1 MKYAVTEVNTDQVDY
16 SNKHITY
23 IIVVILIVIA
33 VSLFGG
39 WRNIRFLQGQR
50 DILKEQNEKLKVD
63 YSALSDTLRLR
74 EKRYKEIVKERKDLE
89 EEISIREREINN
101 INNDHEEDL
110 IVIDNSDVNNDII
123 SVSDIFCNHER
134 R

>member
-39 WRNIRFLQGQR
+39 WRNIRFLQEQR

-101 INNDHEEDL
+101 INNDHEENL

>member
-1 MKYAVTEVNTDQVDY
+1 VDY

>member
-1 MKYAVTEVNTDQVDY
+1 MDRVDY
-16 SNKHITY
+16 NNKYITY
-23 IIVVILIVIA
+23 IVVVILIVIA

-101 INNDHEEDL
+101 INSDHEKDL

>member
-1 MKYAVTEVNTDQVDY
+1 MVTEVNTDQVDY
-16 SNKHITY
+16 NNKHIMY
-23 IIVVILIVIA
+23 IVVVILIVIA

-63 YSALSDTLRLR
+63 YSALSDTLQLR
-74 EKRYKEIVKERKDLE
+74 EKRYREIVKEREDLE
-89 EEISIREREINN
+89 EEISIREREIKN
-101 INNDHEEDL
+101 INNDHEKDL

>member
-1 MKYAVTEVNTDQVDY
+1 MDY

>member
-1 MKYAVTEVNTDQVDY
+1 MDYNNKY
-16 SNKHITY
+16 ITY
-23 IIVVILIVIA
+23 IVVVILIVIA

-74 EKRYKEIVKERKDLE
+74 EKRYREIVKEREDLE

>member
-1 MKYAVTEVNTDQVDY
+1 VNYNNKYIMYVAVVM
-16 SNKHITY
+16 
-23 IIVVILIVIA
+23 IIIIA

-39 WRNIRFLQGQR
+39 YRNIRFLQNQR
-50 DILKEQNEKLKVD
+50 DVLKEQNERLRLQ
-63 YSALSDTLRLR
+63 YISLSDTLRLR
-74 EKRYKEIVKERKDLE
+74 EKRYKEIVKQRNDLE
-89 EEISIREREINN
+89 EEISIREREIKN
-101 INNDHEEDL
+101 IDNDHEKDL

>member
-1 MKYAVTEVNTDQVDY
+1 MDY

-23 IIVVILIVIA
+23 IIVIILVVIA

-74 EKRYKEIVKERKDLE
+74 EKRYREIVKEREDLE

-101 INNDHEEDL
+101 INSDHEKDL

>member
-1 MKYAVTEVNTDQVDY
+1 VDY
-16 SNKHITY
+16 NNKYITY
-23 IIVVILIVIA
+23 IAVVILIVIA

-39 WRNIRFLQGQR
+39 WRNIKFLQGQR
-50 DILKEQNEKLKVD
+50 DILKEQNEKLKVE

-89 EEISIREREINN
+89 EEISIREREIKN
-101 INNDHEEDL
+101 IDNEHEKDL

-123 SVSDIFCNHER
+123 GVSDIFCNHDR

>member
-1 MKYAVTEVNTDQVDY
+1 VVTEVNTDQVDY
-16 SNKHITY
+16 NNKHIMY
-23 IIVVILIVIA
+23 IVVVILIVIA

-63 YSALSDTLRLR
+63 YSALSDTLQLR
-74 EKRYKEIVKERKDLE
+74 EKRYREIVKEREDLE
-89 EEISIREREINN
+89 EEISIREREIKN
-101 INNDHEEDL
+101 INNDHEKDL

>member
-1 MKYAVTEVNTDQVDY
+1 MDY

-39 WRNIRFLQGQR
+39 WRNIRFLQEQR

-101 INNDHEEDL
+101 INNDHEENL

>member
-1 MKYAVTEVNTDQVDY
+1 MDYNNKY
-16 SNKHITY
+16 ITY
-23 IIVVILIVIA
+23 IVVVILIVIA

-74 EKRYKEIVKERKDLE
+74 EKRYKEIVKEREDLE
-89 EEISIREREINN
+89 EEISIREREIKN
-101 INNDHEEDL
+101 INNDHEKDL

>member
-1 MKYAVTEVNTDQVDY
+1 LKYAVTEVNTDQVDY

>member
-1 MKYAVTEVNTDQVDY
+1 MDQVDY

-23 IIVVILIVIA
+23 IIVIILVVIA

-74 EKRYKEIVKERKDLE
+74 EKRYREIVKEREDLE

-101 INNDHEEDL
+101 INSDHEEDL

>member
-1 MKYAVTEVNTDQVDY
+1 VDY

-23 IIVVILIVIA
+23 IIVIILIVIA

-50 DILKEQNEKLKVD
+50 DILKEQNEKLKVE

-74 EKRYKEIVKERKDLE
+74 EKRYREIVKKRKDLE
-89 EEISIREREINN
+89 EEISIREREIKN
-101 INNDHEEDL
+101 IDNDHEKDL

>member
-1 MKYAVTEVNTDQVDY
+1 MDQVDY

-23 IIVVILIVIA
+23 IIVIILVVIA

-74 EKRYKEIVKERKDLE
+74 EKRYREIIKEREDLE

-101 INNDHEEDL
+101 INSDHEEDL

>member
-1 MKYAVTEVNTDQVDY
+1 MEKHKVSSGTKRHSKRTEW
-16 SNKHITY
+16 KI
-23 IIVVILIVIA
+23 
-33 VSLFGG
+33 
-39 WRNIRFLQGQR
+39 
-50 DILKEQNEKLKVD
+50 KVD

-101 INNDHEEDL
+101 INNDHEENL

>member
-1 MKYAVTEVNTDQVDY
+1 MVTEVITDRVDY
-16 SNKHITY
+16 NNKYITY
-23 IIVVILIVIA
+23 IAVVILIVIA

-39 WRNIRFLQGQR
+39 WRNIKFLQGQR
-50 DILKEQNEKLKVD
+50 DILKEQNEKLKVE

-89 EEISIREREINN
+89 EEISIREREIKN
-101 INNDHEEDL
+101 IDNEHEKDL

-123 SVSDIFCNHER
+123 GVSDIFCNHDR

>member
-1 MKYAVTEVNTDQVDY
+1 MDYNNKY
-16 SNKHITY
+16 ITY
-23 IIVVILIVIA
+23 IVVVILIVIA

-74 EKRYKEIVKERKDLE
+74 EKRYREIVKERKDLE
-89 EEISIREREINN
+89 EEISIREREIKN
-101 INNDHEEDL
+101 INNDHEKDL